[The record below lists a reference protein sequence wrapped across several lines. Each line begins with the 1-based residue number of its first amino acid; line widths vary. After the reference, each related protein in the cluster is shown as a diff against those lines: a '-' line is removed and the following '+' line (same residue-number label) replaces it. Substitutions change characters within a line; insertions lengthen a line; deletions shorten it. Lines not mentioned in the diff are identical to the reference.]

1 MAFKLRSGKTPTT
14 FMEGTAP
21 NKLAKEKAV
30 AKMKEAAA
38 AKKKME
44 DGRAG
49 SSAFQQKDAEEGKK
63 LRTYL
68 AKVEAFLDKGFS
80 QKEAEQMV
88 KSGADLPNQKKGV
101 SKNDFD
107 DTVASKGKDKKKGKK
122 SSPNKQKDQGDFEPA
137 YPGADYS
144 KEQIAKMTKKEKE
157 QKIDGYDPKLDGVKK
172 GKIVYKDGKKFYQA
186 SDGSLHTGQVEDYER
201 ELKVDKEMKKGKKP
215 SPNKQAKPDFLDLDG
230 DGDKTESMKKAAAD
244 KKGSPSKQTKK
255 QREKLPP
262 NLVKEIAKAKGNESP
277 AKQNEPKRIK
287 IEHNAKEGATEYVTG
302 GRKGDKKQKSVIYRK
317 NYDPSG
323 KKVTK
328 TVRKGDGLGNVT
340 RKDKVISK
348 TRAKVEKKIRD
359 VFSSPAKQK
368 SKLLPSEHPDTYVY
382 DGNLHIEKV
391 NDLED
396 RISFIREDMFNET
409 GDSVQQKKDIATL
422 QKQLKKLKANKPKAS
437 APNKMKS
444 PAKQKK
450 KNKNKPMVQGGKFLV
465 QPEIRKPERRGIPER
480 PAYLG
485 KLVKQTPKFEQREYE
500 PMMVGRYPDP
510 IQVSNSKKK
519 KTKVGKFLSKIT
531 KRKKKK

>member
-14 FMEGTAP
+14 YMQGTAP

-30 AKMKEAAA
+30 AKMKQAAA

-49 SSAFQQKDAEEGKK
+49 SSAFQQKSAEEGKK

-80 QKEAEQMV
+80 QKEADQMV
-88 KSGADLPNQKKGV
+88 KSGADLPKVPSGKKPKKKD
-101 SKNDFD
+101 KNKDV
-107 DTVASKGKDKKKGKK
+107 VASKDKKP
-122 SSPNKQKDQGDFEPA
+122 SPNKQKVSQEDFEPA

-144 KEQIAKMTKKEKE
+144 KEQIAKMTRKEKE

-186 SDGSLHTGQVEDYER
+186 SDGTLHTGQVEDYER

-244 KKGSPSKQTKK
+244 KKGSPSKQTEKQKK
-255 QREKLPP
+255 NLPP

-277 AKQNEPKRIK
+277 AKQMSKGASKGAKKGLAKLEQKLIKEGKIKDPNKKERPKPPKRELK
-287 IEHNAKEGATEYVTG
+287 P
-302 GRKGDKKQKSVIYRK
+302 KKSKTAVFQKSR
-317 NYDPSG
+317 
-323 KKVTK
+323 
-328 TVRKGDGLGNVT
+328 
-340 RKDKVISK
+340 
-348 TRAKVEKKIRD
+348 
-359 VFSSPAKQK
+359 
-368 SKLLPSEHPDTYVY
+368 LLPSENPDTYVY
-382 DGNLHIEKV
+382 DGNVYRERV

-396 RISFIREDMFNET
+396 RISFIREDMFNER

-422 QKQLKKLKANKPKAS
+422 QKQLKKLKANKPK
-437 APNKMKS
+437 NKK
-444 PAKQKK
+444 
-450 KNKNKPMVQGGKFLV
+450 
-465 QPEIRKPERRGIPER
+465 
-480 PAYLG
+480 
-485 KLVKQTPKFEQREYE
+485 
-500 PMMVGRYPDP
+500 
-510 IQVSNSKKK
+510 
-519 KTKVGKFLSKIT
+519 
-531 KRKKKK
+531 

>member
-14 FMEGTAP
+14 YMQGTAP
-21 NKLAKEKAV
+21 NKLATEKAV
-30 AKMKEAAA
+30 AKMKQAAA

-49 SSAFQQKDAEEGKK
+49 SSAFQQKSAEEGKK

-88 KSGADLPNQKKGV
+88 KSGADLPNQKKQKKED
-101 SKNDFD
+101 KNKDV
-107 DTVASKGKDKKKGKK
+107 VASKDKKP
-122 SSPNKQKDQGDFEPA
+122 SPNKQKVSQEDFEPA

-144 KEQIAKMTKKEKE
+144 KEQIAKMTRKEKE

-186 SDGSLHTGQVEDYER
+186 SDGTLHTGQVEDYER

-244 KKGSPSKQTKK
+244 KKGSPSKQTEKQKK
-255 QREKLPP
+255 NLPP

-277 AKQNEPKRIK
+277 AKQSKPARTLKKVVDRTNDKMLIKTDPKRPGK
-287 IEHNAKEGATEYVTG
+287 PVALPSPSPRKPKRAKSKPPT
-302 GRKGDKKQKSVIYRK
+302 KQKSR
-317 NYDPSG
+317 
-323 KKVTK
+323 
-328 TVRKGDGLGNVT
+328 
-340 RKDKVISK
+340 
-348 TRAKVEKKIRD
+348 
-359 VFSSPAKQK
+359 
-368 SKLLPSEHPDTYVY
+368 LLPSENPDTYVY
-382 DGNLHIEKV
+382 DGNVYRERV

-396 RISFIREDMFNET
+396 RISFIREDMFNER

-450 KNKNKPMVQGGKFLV
+450 SNLPPPPRRVAVKKSKPTSFGTQGFNRIIS
-465 QPEIRKPERRGIPER
+465 PEIKKREPRKIFFPETT
-480 PAYLG
+480 
-485 KLVKQTPKFEQREYE
+485 KT
-500 PMMVGRYPDP
+500 
-510 IQVSNSKKK
+510 KKK
-519 KTKVGKFLSKIT
+519 K
-531 KRKKKK
+531 